1 MRGGRCS
8 TNFGDGSLAGSPVL
22 TGHADGALPATVT
35 LDNRTAFN
43 DYFEGFKFGSTL
55 AFNVSLFGPALS
67 APDGVSTSGSTFAFS
82 MFSNAAGTIPAL
94 TTDELPGIPLKVGD
108 PRYSHR
114 LCDRS
119 LLSNIFL

>member
-82 MFSNAAGTIPAL
+82 MFSEAAGTMPV
-94 TTDELPGIPLKVGD
+94 DDRQSQWVRGYCGCE
-108 PRYSHR
+108 PRRDYHP
-114 LCDRS
+114 D
-119 LLSNIFL
+119 